1 MSTLDGRPEQ
11 LSGAV
16 APRRKSWRLKVLLAG
31 VVLLLGFGVY
41 EYVTLPEAASLER
54 ENPKTT
60 ALMEQRAEEAREAG
74 KKVRRRQHWVSLSA
88 VSKNVVAAVL
98 VSEDAGFYGH
108 EGLDTTE
115 VRRALEE
122 AWEKGKLGR
131 GASTI
136 TQQLAKNLWLS
147 TDRSLFRK
155 AKELVLA
162 RRLEDALTKKRIL
175 AVYLNVVEWG
185 NGVYGV
191 EAGAR
196 EHFGVSASQVTVAQG
211 AILAAMLPAPRKR
224 SPSSGSRALW
234 KRAHWIVDQLESVGR
249 ISSAEASAARGDI
262 DRLLGRTPAAS
273 AEASEEE
280 GGDDT

>member
-1 MSTLDGRPEQ
+1 MSTLDGRPEP
-11 LSGAV
+11 SAV
-16 APRRKSWRLKVLLAG
+16 VAPPRRKAWRFKVLLAG

-41 EYVTLPEAASLER
+41 EYVTLPEATAFER
-54 ENPKTT
+54 ENPKST
-60 ALMEQRAEEAREAG
+60 ALMDKRAEEAREAG
-74 KKVRRRQHWVSLSA
+74 KKVRRRQHWVSLGA
-88 VSKNVVAAVL
+88 VSKTAVASVL

-175 AVYLNVVEWG
+175 TLYLNVIEWG
-185 NGVYGV
+185 NGVYGI

-196 EHFGVSASQVTVAQG
+196 EHFGVSASQLSIGQG

-249 ISSAEASAARGDI
+249 ISGAEASDARGDI
-262 DRLLGRTPAAS
+262 DRLLGRAPAAS
-273 AEASEEE
+273 AEAAEDD